1 MSNMEFKEA
10 VSTAL
15 TSDSQA
21 ERSEVLSEVTNYYQE
36 STSALAQ
43 VTAERDNLLKEVAD
57 LKEQN
62 MSLFARVSLPEP
74 ESEITTIEEEHEDEE
89 LKPLSELF

>member
-1 MSNMEFKEA
+1 MEFKEA

-21 ERSEVLSEVTNYYQE
+21 KRSEVLGEVTNYYQE
-36 STSALAQ
+36 STNALAQ
-43 VTAERDNLLKEVAD
+43 VTAERDNLLKEVAE

-74 ESEITTIEEEHEDEE
+74 EIEEAIEEEHEDEE